1 MWWGLRGSQV
11 SMRRSEDRQHPAHPG
26 CYLRWLISVWLQLS
40 LSYLHPGW
48 TDVTVCQCLTSVR
61 EIEEGGDL
69 GTDTTSPPTT
79 SVCGHWTSFPGEGG
93 RCPSS
98 GAWVCPGLALHHSRP
113 RQCGAGEE
121 RERHLV
127 RLLIMNSLIRLELQP
142 PPLQHNCI
150 HFLIWIN
157 QVLSIE

>member
-1 MWWGLRGSQV
+1 M
-11 SMRRSEDRQHPAHPG
+11 
-26 CYLRWLISVWLQLS
+26 
-40 LSYLHPGW
+40 
-48 TDVTVCQCLTSVR
+48 CQCLTSVR

-69 GTDTTSPPTT
+69 GTDTTSPLPPPPPPHLFVDIEPV
-79 SVCGHWTSFPGEGG
+79 SLVKAGVVPVAGPEC
-93 RCPSS
+93 
-98 GAWVCPGLALHHSRP
+98 VLALLSITQGHAS
-113 RQCGAGEE
+113 AGRGR